1 MPGQPKEIRLLEYRI
16 EARRIDEHGSV
27 AAGGDAVVALDTTLA
42 GRPDAFNP
50 VELLL
55 ASLSACMLKG
65 VERAAPMLRFQFRSA
80 SVKLHAVRQDAP
92 PRLTSIDYELTIDTD
107 ETDRRLELLHTN
119 IIKYGTI
126 SNTLRA
132 AVPIEGTIRR
142 AG

>member
-1 MPGQPKEIRLLEYRI
+1 MLEYRI
-16 EARRIDEHGSV
+16 EAKRVDNHGSV
-27 AAGGDAVVALDTTLA
+27 AVRGDAVVSLDTTLA

-65 VERAAPMLRFQFRSA
+65 LERAAPMLKFQFRSA
-80 SVKLHAVRQDAP
+80 SVKLHAVRQDSP
-92 PRLTSIDYELTIDTD
+92 PRLISIDYELTIDTD
-107 ETDRRLELLHTN
+107 EPDRRLELLHVN

-126 SNTLRA
+126 SNTLGA
-132 AVPIEGTIRR
+132 AVPIEGAIRR